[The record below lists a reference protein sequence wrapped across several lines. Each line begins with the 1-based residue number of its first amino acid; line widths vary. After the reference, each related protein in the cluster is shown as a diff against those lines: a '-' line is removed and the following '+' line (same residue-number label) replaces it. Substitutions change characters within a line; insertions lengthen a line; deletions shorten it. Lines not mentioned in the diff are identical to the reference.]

1 MFQVRESKQKGF
13 SLVELGIVLA
23 VVSVALFFT
32 VSKVSETKVTSRA
45 LNVSRD
51 LTQIMT
57 NAQRLYSTKG
67 EFPADGTSWN
77 NNAVLIRN
85 NVFPASWVAGNDV
98 VTPFGGA
105 FRIDTQGGYN
115 RKLAAIVLNNIPSK
129 VCAELGQAIMGE
141 VVGMW
146 AGSNEIN
153 APLGKNPATGDIN
166 LENLGNGC
174 TQAANVSMAFYFR
187 TN

>member
-1 MFQVRESKQKGF
+1 MFQMRESKQKGF

-23 VVSVALFFT
+23 VVAVALFFT

-45 LNVSRD
+45 QNASRD
-51 LTQIMT
+51 LTQIIT

-85 NVFPASWVAGNDV
+85 NVFPASWVAGNSV
-98 VTPFGGA
+98 VSPFGGA
-105 FRIDTQGGYN
+105 FRIDTQPGTN
-115 RKLAAIVLNNIPSK
+115 RKLAAIELGNIPSK

-146 AGSNEIN
+146 AGAGTPSYTVKNSN
-153 APLGKNPATGDIN
+153 TGQIN

-174 TQAANVSMAFYFR
+174 TQATNVSMAFYFR